1 MGSSPVSTKVVFQIF
16 FYVNIEDMKVVE
28 EKKNTNSYFA
38 VWVKNL
44 ETNENYGIILNKV
57 SIQLSKEYTHIVANN
72 KVDVQKTLN
81 AKNKDI
87 FEDIKKKNNPSSREI
102 IYRVYNNYFK
112 NLLRKK
118 DKIPLKYENGKIASL
133 PIDFNK
139 WKFFITKINGKNAPY
154 TLLTKNQ
161 ITFKEDKDDDEESIG
176 EYFKILKN

>member
-1 MGSSPVSTKVVFQIF
+1 
-16 FYVNIEDMKVVE
+16 MKKVE

-44 ETNENYGIILNKV
+44 ETKEIYGIILNKN
-57 SIQLSKEYTHIVANN
+57 SIQLSDKYTHIVANN
-72 KVDVQKTLN
+72 EVDVQKTLN

-87 FEDIKKKNNPSSREI
+87 FDDIKKKTKPSSREI
-102 IYRVYNNYFK
+102 IYRVYHNYFTT
-112 NLLRKK
+112 LLRKK
-118 DKIPLKYENGKIASL
+118 DKIPLKYKDGRIASL

-161 ITFKEDKDDDEESIG
+161 ITFKKEKGDEDEIIG
-176 EYFKILKN
+176 EYFRINIEKLSSSVNSS